1 MRHTTATLLLQANVN
16 AKVISERLGYSAIVL
31 TLDTYSHVLPNMQQ
45 DATAQQEMIFKY
57 K

>member
-1 MRHTTATLLLQANVN
+1 LRHTTATLLLQANVN